1 VSLRVWLP
9 LNGTLDNQGLDDVIV
24 VNNGATVDNSGKIGK
39 CYNFNGNNSY
49 ISLSGDILYSIIK
62 GGSQPFSIAM
72 WVYHA
77 DDSRAILFGD
87 YGLDGKIDFNIELTA
102 AHEVRFYW
110 SNNPSKV
117 ASSTIMT
124 QNTWN
129 HLVIIYDG
137 TKIVFYK
144 NGLKTSDIY
153 NNKLGA
159 KTKISGDYY
168 LGRDFRTGTTA
179 LNGKINDVRIYDHAL
194 SPLEVKQ
201 ISQGLI
207 LHYPLNNNGFGQ
219 ENLYGNGGD
228 CTDLSGLNNYGNK
241 FSVVVEDNQICA
253 HATGALKNTAY
264 LQSKIPFTPEPNEEM
279 TFSAWVKIKNIVR
292 GTTNPM
298 CGFYFSG
305 QTIDGSW
312 RGATKIKLTVDGIE
326 YSVAQAAWDK
336 AIKDTKW
343 HKIICSAKFG
353 NYEYTN
359 NILPSI
365 YLRDCTGDL
374 YIHHIKY

>member
-1 VSLRVWLP
+1 MSFAFWLYP
-9 LNGTLDNQGLDDVIV
+9 IGSTSSSVIMGKTAMSAGDNRM
-24 VNNGATVDNSGKIGK
+24 
-39 CYNFNGNNSY
+39 
-49 ISLSGDILYSIIK
+49 YSIFQY
-62 GGSQPFSIAM
+62 STPDRLHLSWQDETS
-72 WVYHA
+72 
-77 DDSRAILFGD
+77 
-87 YGLDGKIDFNIELTA
+87 
-102 AHEVRFYW
+102 
-110 SNNPSKV
+110 
-117 ASSTIMT
+117 SSTFLT
-124 QNTWN
+124 GGWSDFFSADTWT
-129 HLVIIYDG
+129 HCCIVYDG
-137 TKIVFYK
+137 EKVMIYRNGELYTTVNGISNRNNFEYDFPIV
-144 NGLKTSDIY
+144 GSPIRRL
-153 NNKLGA
+153 
-159 KTKISGDYY
+159 
-168 LGRDFRTGTTA
+168 
-179 LNGKINDVRIYDHAL
+179 NDVRIYDHTL
-194 SPLEVKQ
+194 SPFEVKQ

-241 FSVVVEDNQICA
+241 FSVVVEDDQICA
-253 HATGALKNTAY
+253 HAIGALKNTAY
-264 LQSKIPFTPEPNEEM
+264 LQSKIPFTPKPNEEM

-326 YSVAQAAWDK
+326 YSVAQDAWDK

-353 NYEYTN
+353 NYEYTSN
-359 NILPSI
+359 LLPNI